1 MAAPLQD
8 GIYHAPGDRPGRFFA
23 LMLLRVSPGVD
34 APAAGAA
41 LGELWTMY
49 QALRAGRIGDL
60 DGVTLPGAAE
70 DRMTVLLGFGRNAFG
85 LDAIALARPRGLA
98 DEYLFRSADPAGG
111 GPLLR
116 GSGLSYAPD
125 VRANMAT
132 EAFCVQVIADSKLA
146 VDRAVV
152 ETWKA
157 LADRAT
163 PALELT
169 TFYLGNQR
177 NDRRSW
183 IDFHDGLSNLR
194 SSDRE
199 SVIAIGPG
207 TDESW
212 AVGGTY
218 LAFLRLS
225 VDLVGWRRL
234 ERRDQ
239 ELAVGRDKL
248 SGCPLVGTDAGGNL
262 TDPGCPVAGTQISE
276 TPNDAPFAEPP
287 EAEDAAV
294 RASHVQ
300 RANHHIRPAS
310 DSGSRRIFRQGYEF
324 LEWAPD
330 APGFRA
336 GLNFVSFQDTP
347 ARILKMLTQGGW
359 LGGANFGGDEDAHP
373 ELASLLGVYGA
384 GVYFVPPV
392 SSGEPFPGARAL
404 GVADVAP
411 ACGRARR
418 HGRRRRSAGVAFAA
432 CRASPRSRCSKR
444 SITRPTCAC
453 AAPSCRSP
461 ATSSTRPRRC
471 AGSRSR
477 SPASR

>member
-1 MAAPLQD
+1 MAAPLQE
-8 GIYHAPGDRPGRFFA
+8 GIYHAAGHRPGRFLA
-23 LMLLRVSPGVD
+23 LLFLRVREGID

-41 LGELWTMY
+41 LAELWAMY
-49 QALRAGRIGDL
+49 EGLKAGRLRDL
-60 DGVTLPGAAE
+60 DGVSLPVDE
-70 DRMTVLLGFGRNAFG
+70 DQMTVLLGLGRNAFG
-85 LDAIALARPRGLA
+85 LAGMALARPHGLA
-98 DEYLFRSADPAGG
+98 DEYLFRSATPAGG

-116 GSGLSYAPD
+116 GSGLSYAAD

-132 EAFCVQVIADSKLA
+132 EAFCVQIIAETKLA

-152 ETWKA
+152 ETWKL
-157 LADRAT
+157 LADAAE
-163 PALELT
+163 PALDLT

-194 SSDRE
+194 SEDRE

-212 AVGGTY
+212 TVGGTY
-218 LAFLRLS
+218 LAFLRLA

-248 SGCPLVGTDAGGNL
+248 SGCPIVAVDSGSPGAAHELAQGLSGNRQGPGDL
-262 TDPGCPVAGTQISE
+262 RTDPGCPITGTQIWDSA
-276 TPNDAPFAEPP
+276 NDVPFAEPP
-287 EAEDAAV
+287 AEVDGDAV

-324 LEWAPD
+324 LEWAETP
-330 APGFRA
+330 PGFRA

-347 ARILKMLTQGGW
+347 GRIIKMLTAGGW
-359 LGGANFGGDEDAHP
+359 LGDTNFGGDEAAHP
-373 ELASLLGVYGA
+373 ELASLLTVYAA
-384 GVYFVPPV
+384 GVYFVAPV
-392 SSGEPFPGARAL
+392 SDGEPFPGAAAL
-404 GVADVAP
+404 GVAASAPPAADPRLATGGAP
-411 ACGRARR
+411 A
-418 HGRRRRSAGVAFAA
+418 RSE
-432 CRASPRSRCSKR
+432 
-444 SITRPTCAC
+444 
-453 AAPSCRSP
+453 
-461 ATSSTRPRRC
+461 
-471 AGSRSR
+471 
-477 SPASR
+477 

>member
-1 MAAPLQD
+1 MALQE
-8 GIYHAPGDRPGRFFA
+8 GIYHAPGRRPGRHFA
-23 LMLLRVSPGVD
+23 LMFLRV
-34 APAAGAA
+34 APEMSASGAAAA
-41 LGELWTMY
+41 LGDVWGML
-49 QALRAGRIGDL
+49 QGLKAGLVRDL
-60 DGVTLPGAAE
+60 DGVMVPVQDDA
-70 DRMTVLLGFGRNAFG
+70 MTVLLGFGRNAFELEG
-85 LDAIALARPRGLA
+85 IALERPRGLA
-98 DEYLFRSADPAGG
+98 DEYLFRSAAAGGG

-132 EAFCVQVIADSKLA
+132 EAFCVQVIAESKLA

-157 LADRAT
+157 LADAET

-194 SSDRE
+194 SEDRE

-207 TDESW
+207 TDEAW
-212 AVGGTY
+212 AAGGTY
-218 LAFLRLS
+218 LAFLRLA

-234 ERRDQ
+234 SRADQ

-248 SGCPLVGTDAGGNL
+248 SGCPVVGVGEGDVPR
-262 TDPGCPVAGTQISE
+262 TDPGCPVAGTQIHE

-287 EAEDAAV
+287 EVDDPVV

-310 DSGSRRIFRQGYEF
+310 DFGSRRIFRQGYEF
-324 LEWAPD
+324 LEWADGP
-330 APGFRA
+330 PGFRA

-347 ARILKMLTQGGW
+347 SRLLKMLTQGGW
-359 LGGANFGGDEDAHP
+359 LGGANFGGDEEGHP

-384 GVYFVPPV
+384 GVYFVPPLV
-392 SSGEPFPGARAL
+392 AGEPFPGAAAL
-404 GVADVAP
+404 GVAV
-411 ACGRARR
+411 
-418 HGRRRRSAGVAFAA
+418 
-432 CRASPRSRCSKR
+432 
-444 SITRPTCAC
+444 
-453 AAPSCRSP
+453 AAPP
-461 ATSSTRPRRC
+461 APPVP
-471 AGSRSR
+471 AGDAD
-477 SPASR
+477 PNTGGAIAPQE

>member
-1 MAAPLQD
+1 MPAPLQE
-8 GIYHAPGDRPGRFFA
+8 GIYHAPGRRPGRHFA
-23 LMLLRVSPGVD
+23 LLFLRVV
-34 APAAGAA
+34 APADAAAVAAA
-41 LGELWTMY
+41 LGDLWAML
-49 QALRAGRIGDL
+49 QDLKAGRMRDL
-60 DGVTLPGAAE
+60 EGVALPADE
-70 DRMTVLLGFGRNAFG
+70 DAMTVLLGFGRNAFE
-85 LDAIALARPRGLA
+85 LDGVAGERPRGLA

-116 GSGLSYAPD
+116 GSGLRYAAD

-132 EAFCVQVIADSKLA
+132 EAFCVQVIAESKVA

-157 LADRAT
+157 LTDHGPRV
-163 PALELT
+163 LELT

-194 SSDRE
+194 SEDRE

-207 TDESW
+207 TDAAW

-225 VDLVGWRRL
+225 IDLAGWRRL
-234 ERRDQ
+234 TRADQ

-248 SGCPLVGTDAGGNL
+248 SGCPIVAVDGGVPR
-262 TDPGCPVAGTQISE
+262 TDPGCPVAGTQIFQSA
-276 TPNDAPFAEPP
+276 NDVAFAEPP
-287 EAEDAAV
+287 EASDPAV

-324 LEWAPD
+324 LEWAPEP
-330 APGFRA
+330 PGFRA

-347 ARILKMLTQGGW
+347 ARLLKMLTAGGW
-359 LGGANFGGDEDAHP
+359 LGGANFGGDEEANT
-373 ELASLLGVYGA
+373 ELASLLSVFAA
-384 GVYFVPPV
+384 GVYVVPPV
-392 SSGEPFPGARAL
+392 VEGEPFPGAAAL
-404 GVADVAP
+404 GVAAIRPPEPVLVTGSVP
-411 ACGRARR
+411 A
-418 HGRRRRSAGVAFAA
+418 
-432 CRASPRSRCSKR
+432 AS
-444 SITRPTCAC
+444 
-453 AAPSCRSP
+453 
-461 ATSSTRPRRC
+461 
-471 AGSRSR
+471 G
-477 SPASR
+477 

>member
-1 MAAPLQD
+1 MALQE
-8 GIYHAPGDRPGRFFA
+8 GIYHAPGRRPGRFFA
-23 LMLLRVSPGVD
+23 LLFLRALPAVD
-34 APAAGAA
+34 APAAGTA
-41 LGELWTMY
+41 LGELWAML
-49 QALRAGRIGDL
+49 QELKAGHARDL
-60 DGVTLPGAAE
+60 DGVQLPAGE
-70 DRMTVLLGFGRNAFG
+70 DQMTVLLGLGRNAFALPG
-85 LDAIALARPRGLA
+85 TALARPHGLA
-98 DEYLFRSADPAGG
+98 DEYLFRSADQNGG

-116 GSGLSYAPD
+116 GSGLRYAPD
-125 VRANMAT
+125 LRANMAT
-132 EAFCVQVIADSKLA
+132 EAFCVQVIAETKLA

-177 NDRRSW
+177 NDHRSW

-194 SSDRE
+194 SEDRE

-207 TDESW
+207 TDEEW
-212 AVGGTY
+212 ATGGSY
-218 LAFLRLS
+218 LAFLRLAI
-225 VDLVGWRRL
+225 DLVGWRRL

-248 SGCPLVGTDAGGNL
+248 SGCPLVSAGEGTNR
-262 TDPGCPVAGTQISE
+262 TDPACPVTGTQIWES
-276 TPNDAPFAEPP
+276 PNDAPFAEPP
-287 EAEDAAV
+287 EVEDAAV

-324 LEWAPD
+324 LEWAPG

-347 ARILKMLTQGGW
+347 ARLLKMLTAGGW
-359 LGGANFGGDEDAHP
+359 LGATNFGGDEDGQP
-373 ELASLLGVYGA
+373 ELASLLSVYGA

-392 SSGEPFPGARAL
+392 VAGEPFPGARAL
-404 GVADVAP
+404 GLATAP
-411 ACGRARR
+411 ADPG
-418 HGRRRRSAGVAFAA
+418 AGAGPDPAAGAETVVAAV
-432 CRASPRSRCSKR
+432 
-444 SITRPTCAC
+444 TGG
-453 AAPSCRSP
+453 APSP
-461 ATSSTRPRRC
+461 PE
-471 AGSRSR
+471 
-477 SPASR
+477 